1 MNLALWIISATLAL
15 LSLMKSREK
24 TLKALR
30 LTACKFIGILP
41 LFLVVMAGF
50 AVLVNLLPA
59 DVMHEYLGQ
68 ESGFHGVLLSLS
80 LGSVSVMPGFVAYPL
95 AAALKIQD
103 IPYYIIAG
111 FVVALMNVGLVSF
124 AFEKKYLGWKVA
136 LVRNLIGLVVSIVV
150 IVIVKLIFH
159 E

>member
-1 MNLALWIISATLAL
+1 MNLALWIISALLAL
-15 LSLMKSREK
+15 LSLIESREK

-30 LTACKFIGILP
+30 LTARKFLGILP

-50 AVLVNLLPA
+50 AVLVNLLPSE
-59 DVMHEYLGQ
+59 VMHEYLGH
-68 ESGFHGVLLSLS
+68 ESGFNGVLLSLS

-95 AAALKIQD
+95 AAALKMQD

-111 FVVALMNVGLVSF
+111 FVVALMNVGIVSF
-124 AFEKKYLGWKVA
+124 AFEKKFLGWKVA
-136 LVRNLIGLVVSIVV
+136 LVKNLIGLAVSIVV
-150 IVIVKLIFH
+150 IVVVKLIFH